1 VIRFSLLISG
11 LALLVYAGI
20 SFAAERAWF
29 ECPSFAMEVLIFLVI
44 SHVATYG
51 MSIRHMKGEPSNF
64 VRIYLGLTVLRI
76 LFFGVFVFTILRMD
90 HDGGTANALFF
101 LCCYFLFTS
110 VEVTALYRASTL
122 RELP

>member
-1 VIRFSLLISG
+1 MIRFSLLICG
-11 LALLVYAGI
+11 LALLVYLGI
-20 SFAAERAWF
+20 SYATERSWV
-29 ECPSFAMEVLIFLVI
+29 ERPSFTVEVLIFLVI
-44 SHVATYG
+44 SHAATYG
-51 MSIRHMKGEPSNF
+51 MSIRHMKGEPSDF

-76 LFFGVFVFTILRMD
+76 LFFGAFVFAILQMD

-122 RELP
+122 RQLP